1 MLNKVWPAA
10 VNILYVL
17 VIAFIASMFVLKPRI
32 GTITDTSIHSSVI
45 TDRSRDTYTPRD
57 TGRMTYQEFSV
68 LENQKKNLQLK
79 QKVLNQGGFGAG
91 ISYSSH
97 FIGLQA
103 NKDGLPEDNTKQHYL
118 TLPGYKLKPDLAF
131 NVKDGKYWLK
141 YPVWDSEVKGGARY
155 GHYEERQVPFRFAYD
170 KWEPLWARE
179 GRIMIPISRKV
190 YDIFYIPLGVLHV
203 VLLIALGYLFFV
215 IPIKMLIRISKGE
228 VFTKRHVRQL
238 HLISICL
245 LAVPLVSIFMQG
257 VLRLAF
263 HKSITEDVE
272 LNIVANLANYKAML
286 IASVIFFAIAKA
298 FKRGLSLQ
306 NEQDLT
312 I

>member
-10 VNILYVL
+10 VNVLYFL
-17 VIAFIASMFVLKPRI
+17 VIAFIAIIFVPKSR
-32 GTITDTSIHSSVI
+32 TINDVSSASSVI
-45 TDRSRDTYTPRD
+45 TDTVRDTYIPRD
-57 TGRMTYQEFSV
+57 TGRMTYREFSI
-68 LENQKKNLQLK
+68 LENKRENLRQKQQL
-79 QKVLNQGGFGAG
+79 LNQGGTRAG
-91 ISYSSH
+91 ISYSSP
-97 FIGLQA
+97 FIGFQA
-103 NKDGLPEDNTKQHYL
+103 NKDGLPKDNTKQHYL
-118 TLPGYKLKPDLAF
+118 TLPGYKLKPDVAF
-131 NVKDGKYWLK
+131 NVKDGKYWLE
-141 YPVWDSEVKGGARY
+141 YPVWDSEGNGGTRY

-170 KWEPLWARE
+170 KREPFFFNRE
-179 GRIMIPISRKV
+179 GSMMIPISKKV

-203 VLLIALGYLFFV
+203 ILLIAMGYLFFV
-215 IPIKMLIRISKGE
+215 IPVKMLIRISKGE

-245 LAVPLVSIFMQG
+245 LAVPLVTIFMQG

-263 HKSITEDVE
+263 HNWITEDVE
-272 LNIVANLANYKAML
+272 LNIAATLANYKSML